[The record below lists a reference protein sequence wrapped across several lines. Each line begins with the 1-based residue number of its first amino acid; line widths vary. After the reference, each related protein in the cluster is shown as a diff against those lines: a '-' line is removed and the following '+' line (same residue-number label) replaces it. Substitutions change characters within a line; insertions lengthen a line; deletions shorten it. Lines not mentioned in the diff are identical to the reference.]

1 MVPSSIYAFA
11 GVDGGAT
18 KTRARVTDCEGRLI
32 GEGRAGP
39 GSLTLSPEIAAAN
52 CRKALQQ
59 ALAESGVVL
68 SSCRVVFGVA
78 GHRQPA
84 KRIAFEHAF
93 TGVGSFDVISD
104 GYAALLGAHRGAP
117 GAIVITG
124 TGSVALSLREDGKI
138 RQVGGYGPVVGD
150 EGGGNWLG
158 RRAVRATLRAMDAA
172 AAGEVSMSPMF
183 MSIVDL
189 MGRDHEAMLDW
200 IATADATRFAA
211 LVPLLLRYEAEGD
224 PLAKRLLGEAAEEVG
239 RLVRLIGANDEF
251 PVSLCGGLA
260 DTLAPRLSSELRS
273 RLDPPAGDSIDGA
286 LLRAMQ
292 VAPSE
297 VYA

>member
-1 MVPSSIYAFA
+1 
-11 GVDGGAT
+11 
-18 KTRARVTDCEGRLI
+18 
-32 GEGRAGP
+32 
-39 GSLTLSPEIAAAN
+39 
-52 CRKALQQ
+52 
-59 ALAESGVVL
+59 
-68 SSCRVVFGVA
+68 
-78 GHRQPA
+78 
-84 KRIAFEHAF
+84 
-93 TGVGSFDVISD
+93 
-104 GYAALLGAHRGAP
+104 
-117 GAIVITG
+117 
-124 TGSVALSLREDGKI
+124 
-138 RQVGGYGPVVGD
+138 
-150 EGGGNWLG
+150 
-158 RRAVRATLRAMDAA
+158 MDAA